1 MIEIRNLTKSYRT
14 KAGKKYVFKNLNAKI
29 PTLKNVALLGRN
41 GAGKSTLMRILGG
54 IDHPDSGEVV
64 SDQSISWPLALSS
77 GFQGSLTGRENVK
90 FVCRIYGTES
100 ELKEKAAWIKEFS
113 GIGDYF
119 EEQVKKY
126 SSGMKSRL
134 AFALSMAFKFDVY
147 LVDEI
152 TAVGDM
158 AFRKQSEQAFKDM
171 RDRASIIMVAHNLET
186 LRKQCD
192 MGIVL
197 EDGSATVFD
206 DINEAI
212 AVYKGEQL
220 EAA

>member
-1 MIEIRNLTKSYRT
+1 
-14 KAGKKYVFKNLNAKI
+14 
-29 PTLKNVALLGRN
+29 
-41 GAGKSTLMRILGG
+41 MRILGG

-64 SDQSISWPLALSS
+64 SDQAISWPLALSS

-90 FVCRIYGTES
+90 FVCRIYGNES
-100 ELKEKAAWIKEFS
+100 ELNEKAEWIKEFS
-113 GIGDYF
+113 GIGHYF
-119 EEQVKKY
+119 EEQIKKY

-158 AFRKQSEQAFKDM
+158 AFRQQSEQAFKDM

-197 EDGSATVFD
+197 ENGSAIVFD

-212 AVYKGEQL
+212 DVYKGEKR

>member
-14 KAGKKYVFKNLNAKI
+14 KAGRRYVFRDLNATI
-29 PTLKNVALLGRN
+29 PPMTNMALIGRN

-54 IDHPDSGEVV
+54 IDYPDSGEVIT
-64 SDQSISWPLALSS
+64 DRSISWPLGLSS

-90 FVCRIYGTES
+90 FVCRIYGNES
-100 ELKEKAAWIKEFS
+100 EIAEKTAWVKEFS

-126 SSGMKSRL
+126 SNGMRARL

-152 TAVGDM
+152 TAVGDQ
-158 AFRKQSEQAFKDM
+158 AFRKQSEQAFLEMKN
-171 RDRASIIMVAHNLET
+171 RSSIIMVAHNMAT
-186 LRKQCD
+186 LRKHCD
-192 MGIVL
+192 MGIL
-197 EDGSATVFD
+197 LQDGTATVYED
-206 DINEAI
+206 LEEAI
-212 AVYKGEQL
+212 AVYQEGQR
-220 EAA
+220 AAA

>member
-14 KAGKKYVFKNLNAKI
+14 KNGRKYVFKDLNATI
-29 PTLKNVALLGRN
+29 PTLKSVALIGRN

-54 IDHPDSGEVV
+54 IDYPDSGEIIT
-64 SDQSISWPLALSS
+64 DQSISWPLALAS

-90 FVCRIYGTES
+90 FVCRIYGDEAS
-100 ELKEKAAWIKEFS
+100 IREKAEWIKAFS

-119 EEQVKKY
+119 EEPVKTY

-134 AFALSMAFKFDVY
+134 AFALSMAFRFDVY

-152 TAVGDM
+152 TAVGDQ
-158 AFRKQSEQAFKDM
+158 AFRKQSEQAFEEM
-171 RDRASIIMVAHNLET
+171 RSRSSVIMVAHNMNVL
-186 LRKQCD
+186 KKHCD
-192 MGIVL
+192 MAIL
-197 EDGSATVFD
+197 LADGSATVYD

-212 AVYKGEQL
+212 EIYQGGQR
-220 EAA
+220 AAA

>member
-1 MIEIRNLTKSYRT
+1 MIEIKNLTKSYRT
-14 KAGKKYVFKNLNAKI
+14 KNGRKYVFRNLNATI
-29 PTLKNVALLGRN
+29 PTLKSVALLGRN

-54 IDHPDSGEVV
+54 IDHPDSGEVIT
-64 SDQSISWPLALSS
+64 DQTISWPLALSS
-77 GFQGSLTGRENVK
+77 GFQGSLSGRENVK
-90 FVCRIYGTES
+90 FVCRIYGNES
-100 ELKEKAAWIKEFS
+100 ELDEKSAWIKAFS

-119 EEQVKKY
+119 EEPVKTY

-152 TAVGDM
+152 TAVGDL

-171 RDRASIIMVAHNLET
+171 SGRSSVIMVAHNLEV
-186 LRKQCD
+186 LRKQCE
-192 MGIVL
+192 MGILL

-212 AVYKGEQL
+212 DVYKDEKRD
-220 EAA
+220 AA

>member
-1 MIEIRNLTKSYRT
+1 MIEIKNLTKSYRT
-14 KAGKKYVFKNLNAKI
+14 KNGRKYVFKNLNATI
-29 PTLKNVALLGRN
+29 PRLKNVALLGRN

-54 IDHPDSGEVV
+54 IDHPDSGNVIT
-64 SDQSISWPLALSS
+64 DQTISWPLALSS
-77 GFQGSLTGRENVK
+77 GFQGSLTGRENVR
-90 FVCRIYGTES
+90 FVCRIYGKES
-100 ELKEKAAWIKEFS
+100 ELKKTAEWIKEFS
-113 GIGDYF
+113 RIGDYF

-134 AFALSMAFKFDVY
+134 AFALSMAFEFDVY

-158 AFRKQSEQAFKDM
+158 AFRKQSEKAFKDM
-171 RDRASIIMVAHNLET
+171 GDRASIIMVSHNLET

-192 MGIVL
+192 MGILL
-197 EDGSATVFD
+197 ENGSATVFN
-206 DINEAI
+206 DIDEAI
-212 AVYKGEQL
+212 EVYKGEKR